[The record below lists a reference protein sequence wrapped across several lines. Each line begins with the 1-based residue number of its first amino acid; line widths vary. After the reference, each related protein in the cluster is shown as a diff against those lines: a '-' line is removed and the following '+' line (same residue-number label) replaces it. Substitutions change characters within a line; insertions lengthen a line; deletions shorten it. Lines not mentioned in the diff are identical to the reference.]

1 MYAHLGFV
9 ETHRAVEKGFD
20 RVYLRWSLPDGEE

>member
-9 ETHRAVEKGFD
+9 ETHRAVEKGFH
-20 RVYLRWSLPDGEE
+20 RVYLRLTLLPI

>member
-9 ETHRAVEKGFD
+9 ETHRAMEKGFH
-20 RVYLRWSLPDGEE
+20 RVYMRWSLFEEGR

>member
-9 ETHRAVEKGFD
+9 ETHRAMEKGFH
-20 RVYLRWSLPDGEE
+20 RVYLRLTVPEARQ

>member
-1 MYAHLGFV
+1 MGFV
-9 ETHRAVEKGFD
+9 ETHRAVEKGFN